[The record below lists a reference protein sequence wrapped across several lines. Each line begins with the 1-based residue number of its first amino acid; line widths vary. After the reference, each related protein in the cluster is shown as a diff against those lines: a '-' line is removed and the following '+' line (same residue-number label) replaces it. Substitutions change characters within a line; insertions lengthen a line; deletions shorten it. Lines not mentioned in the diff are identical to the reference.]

1 MSNVQKIFY
10 DLPTVADVLSLS
22 EPTVKDLIRR
32 DPSRHPG
39 IAAAPARLN
48 SADAE
53 RLYYPQILIF
63 SIVRNP
69 ANPSIPITNSMRL
82 SESNGGGVNPGM

>member
-32 DPSRHPG
+32 DLTS
-39 IAAAPARLN
+39 IAAAPSRLN
-48 SADAE
+48 SADAWA
-53 RLYYPQILIF
+53 
-63 SIVRNP
+63 V
-69 ANPSIPITNSMRL
+69 
-82 SESNGGGVNPGM
+82 

>member
-48 SADAE
+48 SADAWA
-53 RLYYPQILIF
+53 
-63 SIVRNP
+63 V
-69 ANPSIPITNSMRL
+69 
-82 SESNGGGVNPGM
+82 

>member
-32 DPSRHPG
+32 DLTKHR
-39 IAAAPARLN
+39 
-48 SADAE
+48 
-53 RLYYPQILIF
+53 
-63 SIVRNP
+63 
-69 ANPSIPITNSMRL
+69 
-82 SESNGGGVNPGM
+82 GGTVEAQFG